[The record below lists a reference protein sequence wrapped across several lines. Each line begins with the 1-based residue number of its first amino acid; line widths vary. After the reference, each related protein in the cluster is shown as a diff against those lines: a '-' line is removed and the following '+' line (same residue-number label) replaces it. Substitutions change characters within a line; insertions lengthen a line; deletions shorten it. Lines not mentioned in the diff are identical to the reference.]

1 VNVTFPVVV
10 EGRRPVSF
18 PLMKTPQTLLKQLLK
33 QGRDLLPDLG
43 GSGIAGEQEYTID
56 ELARVAGTTVRNVR
70 AYQDRGLIAPPVRRG
85 RAGVYSEAHLGR
97 LRIINQLLERGFT
110 IANIKELVD
119 AWERGQ
125 DLDHVLGLDS
135 VIAGTWSIET
145 PIYISPDEVAEI
157 FGDAINEETL
167 ARALKIGLFEV
178 EGDRIKVPSPRIL
191 QAGIELYKAGVPL
204 AALLR
209 EIEVLREDTDR
220 LTRSFVQLIANNLIE
235 PLSPKSLPSPEQI
248 AHIGQVIERLRPLAE
263 MVVNA
268 EMAKGLRRHAN
279 VYIGDKF
286 REILKQYEGEPGRQT
301 QRK

>member
-1 VNVTFPVVV
+1 
-10 EGRRPVSF
+10 
-18 PLMKTPQTLLKQLLK
+18 MIKTPQTLLKQLLK
-33 QGRDLLPDLG
+33 QGRDLLPDMG
-43 GSGIAGEQEYTID
+43 GSVAMGEQEYSID

-85 RAGVYSEAHLGR
+85 RAGIYSEAHLGR

-119 AWERGQ
+119 AWEQGQ

-135 VIAGTWSIET
+135 VIAGTWSIEA
-145 PIYISPDEVAEI
+145 PGYVSPDEIAEV
-157 FGDAINEETL
+157 FGDEINEETL
-167 ARALKIGLFEV
+167 TRALRIGLFEV
-178 EGDRIKVPSPRIL
+178 EGDKLKVPSPRIL
-191 QAGIELYKAGVPL
+191 QAGIELHKAGVPL
-204 AALLR
+204 SALLR

-220 LTRSFVQLIANNLIE
+220 LTRSFVQLVAKHLID
-235 PLSPKSLPSPEQI
+235 PLTDKSLPSPDQI
-248 AHIGQVIERLRPLAE
+248 NQIGQVIERLRPLAE

-286 REILKQYEGEPGRQT
+286 REILQQYEGEPGR
-301 QRK
+301 KPPAKG

>member
-1 VNVTFPVVV
+1 M
-10 EGRRPVSF
+10 
-18 PLMKTPQTLLKQLLK
+18 MKTPQMLLRQLLK
-33 QGRDLLPDLG
+33 QGRDLLPDMG
-43 GSGIAGEQEYTID
+43 GNGAAGDQEYTID

-85 RAGVYSEAHLGR
+85 RAGIYSEVHLGR
-97 LRIINQLLERGFT
+97 LRIINQLLDRGFT

-119 AWERGQ
+119 AWEQGQ

-135 VIAGTWSIET
+135 AIAGTWSIET
-145 PIYISPDEVAEI
+145 PIYISPDEIADI
-157 FGDAINEETL
+157 FGDGINEETL
-167 ARALKIGLFEV
+167 ARALQVGLFEV
-178 EGDRIKVPSPRIL
+178 EGDRIKVSSPRIL

-204 AALLR
+204 GALLR

-220 LTRSFVQLIANNLIE
+220 LTRSFVQLIANHLIE
-235 PLSPKSLPSPEQI
+235 PISPKSLPSPEQI

-286 REILKQYEGEPGRQT
+286 REILKQYDGEPGRKAPPKQG
-301 QRK
+301 

>member
-1 VNVTFPVVV
+1 M
-10 EGRRPVSF
+10 
-18 PLMKTPQTLLKQLLK
+18 MKTPQILLKQLLK
-33 QGRDLLPDLG
+33 QGRDLLPDMG
-43 GSGIAGEQEYTID
+43 GSAAMGEQEYTID

-70 AYQDRGLIAPPVRRG
+70 AYQDRGLIAPPMRRG
-85 RAGVYSEAHLGR
+85 RAGIYNDVHLGR

-119 AWERGQ
+119 AWEQGQ

-145 PIYISPDEVAEI
+145 PGYVSPDEIAEV
-157 FGDAINEETL
+157 FGDEINEETL
-167 ARALKIGLFEV
+167 TRALRIGLFEV
-178 EGDRIKVPSPRIL
+178 EGDKLKVPSPRIL
-191 QAGIELYKAGVPL
+191 QAGIELHKAGVPL
-204 AALLR
+204 SALLR

-220 LTRSFVQLIANNLIE
+220 LTRSFVQLVAKHLID
-235 PLSPKSLPSPEQI
+235 PLTDKSLPSPDQI
-248 AHIGQVIERLRPLAE
+248 GQIGQVIERLRPLAE

-286 REILKQYEGEPGRQT
+286 REILRQYEGEPGR
-301 QRK
+301 KPAAKG